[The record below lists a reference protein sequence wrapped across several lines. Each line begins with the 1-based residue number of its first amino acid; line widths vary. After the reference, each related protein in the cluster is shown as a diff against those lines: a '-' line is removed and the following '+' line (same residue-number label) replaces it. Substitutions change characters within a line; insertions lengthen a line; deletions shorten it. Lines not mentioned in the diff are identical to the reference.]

1 MSNQRSLA
9 SRIAALSCVMSL
21 LLIDVAVARQIHV
34 QVSDADGAPVPG
46 VAVFTAGGASRPPP
60 AESAVMD
67 QIDTRFDPHVLVI
80 QRGTS
85 VEFPNSDVVAH
96 HVYSFS
102 KPNNFVLPLYKGD
115 THDPVVFKH
124 DGVVTL
130 GCNIHDQMLAYIVV
144 VESDEFGITDA
155 EGRLTLEL
163 DGDETAVSIWSP
175 RIRDREGALTRE
187 LTTTDTSIHFELQ
200 RKLLPPHD
208 ADAGAIQWSDY

>member
-1 MSNQRSLA
+1 MHLA
-9 SRIAALSCVMSL
+9 SLCGAMSL
-21 LLIDVAVARQIHV
+21 LSIDIAVAGSIEVRVIGP
-34 QVSDADGAPVPG
+34 DGAPVPG
-46 VAVFTAGGASRPPP
+46 VAVFTTGGDIQPPP

-67 QIDTRFDPHVLVI
+67 QVDTQFDPHVLVI

-102 KPNNFVLPLYKGD
+102 KPNDFVLPLYKGD
-115 THDPVVFKH
+115 PHDPVTFKH

-144 VESDEFGITDA
+144 VESDDYGITDA

-175 RIRDREGALTRE
+175 RIRDHEVGLTRE
-187 LTTTDTSIHFELQ
+187 LTGLSSPLVFELQ

-208 ADAGAIQWSDY
+208 AGAGAIQWSDY